1 LGNRSRRKGR
11 PISGI
16 LLLDKPKGKSSN
28 GILQHVKHLYGA
40 SKAGHTGSL
49 DPLATGMLPICFGE
63 ATKFSQHL
71 LNADKTYS
79 TIARLGQKTNTGDAE
94 GEIIQER
101 DIALITTANLLSV
114 TNHFLGEIEQVPPM
128 YSALKH
134 QGQPLYKL
142 ARKGI
147 EIERKPRKLTI
158 HSIDAQILDPF
169 RIQFKVSCSKGTYI
183 RSLVEDIG
191 EMLGCGAH
199 VEELRRLT
207 AGPFI
212 SGMLTVEQLE
222 EQEAEKGAQSLDEH
236 LLPVNSA
243 VESFNSVVLC
253 REMADNLCQGKKIEI
268 DDQYVSQ
275 FSNDPLLQ
283 VWLDTDG
290 APKKFLGVASILDG
304 LLVPRR
310 LITTN

>member
-1 LGNRSRRKGR
+1 MGNRSRRKGR
-11 PISGI
+11 PVNGI

-28 GILQHVKHLYGA
+28 GILQHIKHLYSA

-71 LNADKTYS
+71 LDADKSYS

-94 GEIIQER
+94 GEVIEESEV
-101 DIALITTANLLSV
+101 ALITAERLRVV
-114 TNHFLGEIEQVPPM
+114 TNQFLGSIEQVPPM

-158 HSIDAQILDPF
+158 HSIDAEILDPF
-169 RIQFKVSCSKGTYI
+169 RIQLQVTCSKGTYI

-191 EMLGCGAH
+191 EALGCGAH

-207 AGPFI
+207 AGPFV
-212 SGMLTVEQLE
+212 SGMFTVEQLE
-222 EQEAEKGAQSLDEH
+222 EQVAEKGTESLDEH

-243 VESFNSVVLC
+243 VENLNSIVLN
-253 REMADNLCQGKKIEI
+253 REMAANLCQGKKIKI
-268 DDQYVSQ
+268 DDQYISR
-275 FSNDPLLQ
+275 FSNDHLLQ
-283 VWLDTDG
+283 VWLDTDDV
-290 APKKFLGVASILDG
+290 PQKFLGVASILDG